1 MNDPVSFP
9 AYYDDLALSF
19 EEAWNLIDAGVTN
32 RNSPSHMPTVGTVDA
47 LGMPQL
53 RIMILRDVSR
63 DARTLRFHTDSRSI
77 KAEQLLQNPATS
89 VLIYDPAAKVQIRMS
104 GKTHFTAT
112 GAVADI
118 AWSAST
124 PFARRCYMAEAAPG
138 TPLAEPS
145 SGLPDWIAGKQP
157 EEEQLAD
164 YRANF
169 AALLVEVDTIEW
181 LYLAN
186 AGHRRA
192 RWQWDAV
199 QNSWAGRWLIP

>member
-19 EEAWNLIDAGVTN
+19 EEAWSLIAAGVTN
-32 RNSPSHMPTVGTVDA
+32 RNSPSHIPAVGTVDA

-77 KAEQLLQNPATS
+77 KAEQLRQNPATS
-89 VLIYDPAAKVQIRMS
+89 VLIYDPAVKVQIRMS

-157 EEEQLAD
+157 EEDQLAD

>member
-19 EEAWNLIDAGVTN
+19 EEAWSLIAAGVTN
-32 RNSPSHMPTVGTVDA
+32 RNSPSHMPAVGTVDP

-77 KAEQLLQNPATS
+77 KAEQLRQNPATS

>member
-1 MNDPVSFP
+1 MNEPDSFP
-9 AYYDDLALSF
+9 AFYDDLALSF
-19 EEAWNLIDAGVTN
+19 EEAWSLIAAGVTN
-32 RNSPSHMPTVGTVDA
+32 RKSPSHMPVVGTVDA

-53 RIMILRDVSR
+53 RIMILRDASL

-77 KAEQLLQNPATS
+77 KAEQIAQNPATS

-104 GKTHFTAT
+104 GKTHFTSV
-112 GAVADI
+112 GDVADT
-118 AWSAST
+118 AWSEST

-138 TPLAEPS
+138 TPLKEPS

-164 YRANF
+164 YRVNF
-169 AALLVEVDTIEW
+169 AALLVEIETIEW

-192 RWQWDAV
+192 RWQWDSA
-199 QNSWAGRWLIP
+199 QNSWVGRWLIP